1 MKTEGEKLEE
11 VDKVDQVMKQDDDE
25 AVIRAWKQTH
35 QSEQAARKDNSS

>member
-1 MKTEGEKLEE
+1 MKTEDEKLEE
-11 VDKVDQVMKQDDDE
+11 VGVADQVVKQDDEE